1 MVLELGE
8 VRTAMAKKLMEYL
21 EKIICEKQ
29 KWRDKYWVL
38 VHAKPFPNHPH
49 LIKQKFVIMDE
60 EPPMMLACMAF
71 EVDNKEGKLSLLW
84 SLPLDCP
91 TWKRDGS
98 KPIPEVI
105 ASYDK
110 LTKRLSYG
118 AKNNL
123 AA

>member
-8 VRTAMAKKLMEYL
+8 VRTAMAKNLMKYL
-21 EKIICEKQ
+21 EGIIEKHQ
-29 KWRDKYWVL
+29 NKDKYYVL

-49 LIKQKFVIMDE
+49 VIKQKFLIMDE

-71 EVDNKEGKLSLLW
+71 EVDNKEGKLTLLW

-91 TWKRDGS
+91 TWHREGS

-105 ASYDK
+105 ANYDK
-110 LTKRLSYG
+110 LNKRLSYG
-118 AKNNL
+118 PR